1 MLPALRQLLPRPS
14 YRYFGSCAAIS
25 NAFPSAYAVR
35 PRYPRPTAYN
45 ITIDPDSNSPSPQP
59 NADGTWNNSIG
70 DFVTQHAGQ
79 NTSPEEQWRTKS
91 RNMLLQLQNQPIA
104 DAYSGRSVKVK
115 EGQFADAVRKFE
127 TILSKNQVKRTIR
140 LTERHEKKGPKR
152 RRIVNSGANISLT
165 RCVHGRCVLEFSLIP
180 RFSVRKDVQL
190 VHKI

>member
-35 PRYPRPTAYN
+35 PRYPH
-45 ITIDPDSNSPSPQP
+45 
-59 NADGTWNNSIG
+59 GTWNNSIG

-79 NTSPEEQWRTKS
+79 NTSPEDQWRTKS

-152 RRIVNSGANISLT
+152 RRIKSQQWRKHFANQ
-165 RCVHGRCVLEFSLIP
+165 
-180 RFSVRKDVQL
+180 VRKDVQL
-190 VHKI
+190 VHKIRRRGV

>member
-45 ITIDPDSNSPSPQP
+45 NITIDPDSNFPSPQP
-59 NADGTWNNSIG
+59 NADGT
-70 DFVTQHAGQ
+70 
-79 NTSPEEQWRTKS
+79 PEEQWRTKS

-104 DAYSGRSVKVK
+104 DAYSVK

-152 RRIVNSGANISLT
+152 RRIKSQQWRKHFANQ
-165 RCVHGRCVLEFSLIP
+165 
-180 RFSVRKDVQL
+180 VRKDVQL
-190 VHKI
+190 VHKIRRRGV